1 MSKYDFNIAPAV
13 IEILPPD
20 KRKPRTL
27 QLINALLSP
36 LQWARNLLFGSYYN
50 GLIASDYEVR
60 TYHYLEQAT
69 YQKRVY
75 VSLIESNINPPLPMT
90 VPATW
95 LLIQDNFIGVK
106 ERILYN
112 GSKLV
117 LEYALNKQF
126 DSVFRQPDV
135 LSDIYIT
142 NDTPV
147 IDGFLVGIT
156 EPYCSS
162 VGQTTSSDAIG
173 GNLPSVY
180 LNNFIIHIP
189 ATVLDLTISGNAE
202 AVHNFVDKYIPASIR
217 YEIINYI

>member
-27 QLINALLSP
+27 QLIDALLSP
-36 LQWARNLLFGSYYN
+36 LQWSRNLLFGSYYN
-50 GLIASDYEVR
+50 GLIAPGYTVKA
-60 TYHYLEQAT
+60 YKYLEQAT

-126 DSVFRQPDV
+126 NSVFRQPNA

-156 EPYCSS
+156 EPFCSS
-162 VGQTTSSDAIG
+162 VGQTTSSNAIG
-173 GNLPSVY
+173 GDLPSVY

-189 ATVLDLTISGNAE
+189 TATLNLTVSGNTE